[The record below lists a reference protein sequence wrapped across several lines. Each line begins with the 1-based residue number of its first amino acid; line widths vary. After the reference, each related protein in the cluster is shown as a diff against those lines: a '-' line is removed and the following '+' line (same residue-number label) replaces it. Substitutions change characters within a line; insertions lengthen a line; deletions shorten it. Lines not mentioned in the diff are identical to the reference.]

1 MPPPYNLRMVL
12 REYAEFASAA
22 SAEGNNQYAY
32 PPPLLTKVTLRSF
45 DRTRNHSR
53 AATLRI
59 QSGVRAPAGDG
70 SRRIG
75 G

>member
-1 MPPPYNLRMVL
+1 MVL

-45 DRTRNHSR
+45 DRTLPESLTRSDV
-53 AATLRI
+53 AYST
-59 QSGVRAPAGDG
+59 
-70 SRRIG
+70 RR
-75 G
+75 

>member
-1 MPPPYNLRMVL
+1 MVL

-45 DRTRNHSR
+45 DRTLPESLTRSHVAYS
-53 AATLRI
+53 I
-59 QSGVRAPAGDG
+59 
-70 SRRIG
+70 RRSSTCG
-75 G
+75 RWVS